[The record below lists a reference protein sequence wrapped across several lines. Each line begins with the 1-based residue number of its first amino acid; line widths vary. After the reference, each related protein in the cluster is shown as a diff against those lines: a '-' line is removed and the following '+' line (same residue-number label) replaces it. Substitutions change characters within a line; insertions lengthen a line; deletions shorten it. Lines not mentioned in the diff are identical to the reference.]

1 MEQAASY
8 PVQTLTAAY
17 GLFEAGALR
26 PGQAVLVHSS
36 AGGVGLQALQILSKC
51 DAAVLGLVGSDSKA
65 QLLQE
70 RFAKYAKQRQTIDSQ
85 QHMEVQQPETQHQQQ
100 QKQQQQQRPYLEFA
114 ARQGDSAA
122 VKQQLSGFLSR
133 AGCSGFD
140 VILDSLGPGQ

>member
-17 GLFEAGALR
+17 GLFEAGAFK
-26 PGQAVLVHSS
+26 PGQAVLVHSA

-51 DAAVLGLVGSDSKA
+51 DAAVLGLVGSDTKA

-70 RFAKYAKQRQTIDSQ
+70 RFAKYAKGRQTTGSQ
-85 QHMEVQQPETQHQQQ
+85 QLAGVQQPET
-100 QKQQQQQRPYLEFA
+100 KQQQQQQRQWPYVEFA
-114 ARQGDSAA
+114 ARQGDSTA
-122 VKQQLSGFLSR
+122 VQQQLSRFLSR

-140 VILDSLGPGQ
+140 VILDSLGPG